1 MATPQ
6 LSPGVITREVDL
18 TVGRADNVLANVGA
32 IAGPFS
38 IGPVGQAIDITT
50 EQDLINTFGKPIST
64 DTQYEYW
71 MSASSFLSYGGVLK
85 VVRADGATLNNAN
98 AGAGAA
104 STTSAK
110 VKNFDDYNANWS
122 SDSVSFTYA
131 AKNPG
136 TWGNNLKVCFIDD
149 LADQVIGI
157 ATTNPLALG
166 AQVGYGVTTALN
178 GSLSG
183 VGTVSTFTGHLKA
196 IITGVTTDA
205 TNGNSTISVKIVS
218 RVSGAGTETAINYV
232 ELNPLASF
240 ESGDSLFFVN
250 NSGINTGS
258 TGTATT
264 VTDWYDQQTL
274 GLTNSTVYWKQI
286 ASKPISNQY
295 SVERNGKNDAMHIVV
310 VDDTGS
316 ITGVQGNIIE
326 KHISIS
332 KSADGVSAVN
342 SPQKIWYKNYLA
354 NFSNYIYAG
363 KNPSSAADAYW
374 GTTPVATGFSTGF
387 TKYTT
392 AQGLWG
398 QNAQGIVFSA
408 IGNETYTLTGGVN
421 YSANGGMSASLGD
434 LVSAYNLFAN
444 KDEIAVN
451 FLINGPGLS
460 VETESQ
466 AKANQLISIAEG
478 RKDCIAVISP
488 HRANVVDLTD
498 SSTQTTNVVKFFSA
512 LSSSSYAVFDSGY
525 KYTYDRFNNLFRY
538 IPCNGDV
545 AGLMVRTDIEQFPW
559 YSPAGQS
566 RGVLN
571 NAIKLAFNPNKS
583 QRDSLYEVRVNSII
597 NQPGTGVLLF
607 GDKTGLAYASAFDRI
622 NVRRLFLTVEKA
634 LESVAQAQLFE
645 FNDQI
650 TRSNFINI
658 VEPYLRDVQ
667 AKRGLYDFR
676 VICDESN
683 NTPDVIDNNEFRADI
698 FLKPT
703 KSINYVTLT
712 FVATRTGISFEEVT
726 GRV

>member
-104 STTSAK
+104 STTSVK

-183 VGTVSTFTGHLKA
+183 VGTVSTFTGYLKA

-205 TNGNSTISVKIVS
+205 TNGNSTISVKVVS
-218 RVSGAGTETAINYV
+218 RVSGAGTETSINYV

-326 KHISIS
+326 KHISVS

-363 KNPSSAADAYW
+363 KNPSSATDAYW
-374 GTTPVATGFSTGF
+374 GTTPVATGFSTAF

-398 QNAQGIVFSA
+398 QNAQGVVFSA
-408 IGNETYTLTGGVN
+408 IGNKTYTLTGGVN
-421 YSANGGMSASLGD
+421 YSDNGGMSASLGD

-444 KDEIAVN
+444 KDEISVN
-451 FLINGPGLS
+451 FLISGPGLS
-460 VETESQ
+460 AETESQ

-498 SSTQTTNVVKFFSA
+498 SSTQTTNLVKFFSA

-545 AGLMVRTDIEQFPW
+545 AGLMVRTDIQQFPW
-559 YSPAGQS
+559 YSPAGQQ

-571 NAIKLAFNPNKS
+571 NAIKLAYNPSKS
-583 QRDSLYEVRVNSII
+583 QRDSLYEARVNSII
-597 NQPGTGVLLF
+597 NQPGTGIILF
-607 GDKTGLAYASAFDRI
+607 GDKTGLEYASAFDRI

-634 LESVAQAQLFE
+634 LENVAQAQLFE

-667 AKRGLYDFR
+667 AKRGLYDFK

-683 NTPDVIDNNEFRADI
+683 NTPNVIDNNEFRADI

>member
-6 LSPGVITREVDL
+6 LSPGIITREVDL

-50 EQDLINTFGKPIST
+50 EQELINTFGKSIST

-71 MSASSFLSYGGVLK
+71 ASASSFLSYGGVLK
-85 VVRADGATLNNAN
+85 VVRADGSSLNNAN
-98 AGAGAA
+98 AGVSAA
-104 STTSAK
+104 STTSSK
-110 VKNFDDYNANWS
+110 VKNYDDYNANWS
-122 SDSVSFTYA
+122 SDSVAFTYA

-136 TWGNNLKVCFIDD
+136 TWANNLKVCFIDD
-149 LADQVIGI
+149 FADQIIGI
-157 ATTNPLALG
+157 DTTSLANKG
-166 AQVGYGVTTALN
+166 VQVGYGVTTALN
-178 GSLSG
+178 GTLAGTG
-183 VGTVSTFTGHLKA
+183 VTSTFSGYLKA
-196 IITGVTTDA
+196 IITGVSTDT
-205 TNGNSTISVKIVS
+205 TNGNSTISVKVVS
-218 RVSGAGTETAINYV
+218 RVSGAGTETAIDYV
-232 ELNPLASF
+232 QLNPLASF
-240 ESGDSLFFVN
+240 ETSDTLYFVN
-250 NSGINTGS
+250 NSGVTS
-258 TGTATT
+258 TTTGTATT
-264 VTDWYDQQTL
+264 VTDWYDNQTL
-274 GLTNSTVYWKQI
+274 GLTNSTIYWKQI

-295 SVERNGKNDAMHIVV
+295 SIDRNGRNDAIHIVV
-310 VDDTGS
+310 IDDTGS

-332 KSADGVSAVN
+332 KSADAVSAIN

-363 KNPSSAADAYW
+363 RNPSSDADSYW
-374 GTTPVATGFSTGF
+374 GTSPVATGFSTAF

-398 QNAQGIVFSA
+398 QDAQGIVFSA
-408 IGNETYTLTGGVN
+408 IGNKIYALTGGVN
-421 YSANGGMSASLGD
+421 YSSNGGMSATLGD

-444 KDEIAVN
+444 KDEISVN
-451 FLINGPGLS
+451 FLINGPGLA
-460 VETESQ
+460 VESESQ
-466 AKANQLISIAEG
+466 AKANQLISIAES
-478 RKDCIAVISP
+478 RKDCVAVISP
-488 HRANVVDLTD
+488 HRANVVNVTD
-498 SSTQTTNVVKFFSA
+498 TATQTLNVVRFFSA

-545 AGLMVRTDIEQFPW
+545 AGLMVRTDIQQFPW

-566 RGVLN
+566 RGILN
-571 NAIKLAFNPNKS
+571 NAVKLAYNPTKT

-607 GDKTGLAYASAFDRI
+607 GDKTALTYSSAFDRI

-634 LESVAQAQLFE
+634 LENVAQSQLFE

-650 TRSNFINI
+650 TRSNFTNI

-667 AKRGLYDFR
+667 AKKGLYDFR